1 MKRCAV
7 AYAFRSTRCARAEQ
21 RPPAEALWLAP
32 EAAALAATPHQA
44 RAAPMQDAA
53 VTLRAARVNV
63 AMTAAL
69 SLLLAAVASPLVD
82 RVCGPA
88 YLPAAPALWALLP
101 GIVAMAAQ
109 RSCGIFLVKRDHP
122 WLISGLLGLAVGVN
136 VLLNLVLIPRWGAVG
151 TALASPA
158 SYVLSAAVFVIWV
171 TRAAGQPF
179 HEGWCPTA
187 ADARWVLDLLADHFL
202 RGRKDATV
210 T

>member
-1 MKRCAV
+1 MRICLCV
-7 AYAFRSTRCARAEQ
+7 SLYLLRLSGEEE

-32 EAAALAATPHQA
+32 EAAALAATPHQV
-44 RAAPMQDAA
+44 RAGPAEDAA

-82 RVCGPA
+82 RVYGPA
-88 YLPAAPALWALLP
+88 SLPAAPALWALVP
-101 GIVAMAAQ
+101 GIVAM
-109 RSCGIFLVKRDHP
+109 
-122 WLISGLLGLAVGVN
+122 
-136 VLLNLVLIPRWGAVG
+136 GAV
-151 TALASPA
+151 ASSG